1 MEQMKQLIGVIIE
14 LIGVVI
20 LVAYSQMTRPSN
32 TLLIVALVLVFAG
45 LVAQVVLNKIS
56 KK

>member
-1 MEQMKQLIGVIIE
+1 MEQMKQLIGIIIE

-32 TLLIVALVLVFAG
+32 ALLIVALVLVFAG
-45 LVAQVVLNKIS
+45 LVAQVLFNKIS